1 MAPTFANY
9 LDRQIYKAIKGH
21 TSANPQTLV
30 GILAY
35 VDSQEKMVMTHEELS
50 GGLTRLMADGLIA
63 EADKHQFF
71 EVAGTSVRSTFSG
84 LSPDEHETACRGYSQ
99 WFDAQLERDDPG
111 ADFTRQKLVIRWK
124 LDGDS
129 YGTDDDEDATE
140 AFADAI
146 EPAIENSGLAEING
160 FECGPGLIDILIFGK
175 ETDDDMDDIYPL
187 VVDTFKSYG
196 CPKGSCII
204 KCYGEAENRR
214 EVICDEIT

>member
-1 MAPTFANY
+1 MAPAFANY
-9 LDRQIYKAIKGH
+9 LDRRIFKAVKGH
-21 TSANPQTLV
+21 TSTQPQTLV

-35 VDSQEKMVMTHEELS
+35 VDSQEKMVMTHEEFS
-50 GGLTRLMADGLIA
+50 GGLTRLIDDGLIA
-63 EADKHQFF
+63 EADTHQFF
-71 EVAGTSVRSTFSG
+71 EVVGSIQPSTFSG
-84 LSPDEHETACRGYSQ
+84 LSPDEHESACRDYRK
-99 WFDAQLERDDPG
+99 WFDEQLQRDDPG

-140 AFADAI
+140 AFANAI

-160 FECGPGLIDILIFGK
+160 FENGPGLIDILIFGK
-175 ETDDDMDDIYPL
+175 ETDDDMDDLYALI
-187 VVDTFKSYG
+187 VDTFKAYG

-214 EVICDEIT
+214 EVTCDEIG